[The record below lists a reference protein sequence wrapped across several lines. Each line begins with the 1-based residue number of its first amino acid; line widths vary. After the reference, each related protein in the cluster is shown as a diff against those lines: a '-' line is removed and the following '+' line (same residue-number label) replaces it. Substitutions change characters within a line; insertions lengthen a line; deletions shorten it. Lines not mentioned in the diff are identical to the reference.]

1 MQAGLASGHLNGV
14 RQQGPMGI
22 NDTDPVTLVQFLLLI
37 ALGVV
42 IALIYVWIGPV
53 LARSGNWSC
62 WHRADAGP
70 ALQAPLDQ
78 SLLGMV
84 HRRRPEQPILLTSS
98 EMRSSNPNGA
108 SDHTEG
114 QSPLHNM

>member
-53 LARSGNWSC
+53 LAVVLGIG
-62 WHRADAGP
+62 AAGIV
-70 ALQAPLDQ
+70 LML
-78 SLLGMV
+78 V
-84 HRRRPEQPILLTSS
+84 RRFRPHWIKAFWTWCI
-98 EMRSSNPNGA
+98 
-108 SDHTEG
+108 DVG
-114 QSPLHNM
+114 QNSRFF